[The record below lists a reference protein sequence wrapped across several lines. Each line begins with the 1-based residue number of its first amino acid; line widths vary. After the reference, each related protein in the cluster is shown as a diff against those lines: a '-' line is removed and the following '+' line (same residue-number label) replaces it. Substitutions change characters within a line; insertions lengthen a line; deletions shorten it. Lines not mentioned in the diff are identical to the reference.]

1 MLCGL
6 KKKDFLPLVTSFQ
19 ALSIF
24 KRIGHT
30 GDKIFDTA
38 KLSINCPQKL
48 LHHLQ

>member
-1 MLCGL
+1 MLRVL
-6 KKKDFLPLVTSFQ
+6 KKKDFFPLVTSFQ

-24 KRIGHT
+24 KRIGDT

-38 KLSINCPQKL
+38 KLSINHIQKL